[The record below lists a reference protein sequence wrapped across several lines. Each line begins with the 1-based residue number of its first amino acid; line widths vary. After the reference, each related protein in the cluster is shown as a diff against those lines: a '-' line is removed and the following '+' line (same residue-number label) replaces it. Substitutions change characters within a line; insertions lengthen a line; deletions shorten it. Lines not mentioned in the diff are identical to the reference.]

1 MAMFANVIYGV
12 HCCANRFWEL
22 LTPSF
27 MRVVAIAA
35 KFVALALF
43 LALRR
48 FQEKFRLRLGSEL
61 KSYFRRNQSFGPE
74 TIKTNDLEC
83 IFVNVVLQMFKNPK
97 TTNFLQR

>member
-27 MRVVAIAA
+27 MRVVAVAA

-61 KSYFRRNQSFGPE
+61 KSYLYLIGPE

>member
-61 KSYFRRNQSFGPE
+61 KSYLYLLIGPE